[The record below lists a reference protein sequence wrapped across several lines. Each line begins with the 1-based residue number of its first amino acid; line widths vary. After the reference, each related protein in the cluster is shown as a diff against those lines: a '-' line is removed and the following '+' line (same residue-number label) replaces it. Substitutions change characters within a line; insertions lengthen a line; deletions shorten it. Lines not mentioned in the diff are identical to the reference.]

1 MNNIQRGISI
11 AIPLL
16 LIGLIVYFFSDLVA
30 YAVIAWIISLL
41 GTPVKDFLLNLG
53 MRRWR
58 LGNTMATLLTLV
70 SFATLFYLVLSF
82 FVPLII
88 EQANQLS
95 NVKIN
100 DWVKT
105 IEKPL
110 LTLGEW
116 MAQKNFISSPSD
128 LLTQIN
134 QQFSQRFEPALLADY
149 FSSMVGLAGNLL
161 IGFFSVLFISFF
173 FLKDDGLFLKA
184 LQTLVPSNREKYVTK
199 ILTQTTYLLT
209 RYFGGLVAQVTVI
222 TLIVFI
228 GLSILGIQNALLIAF
243 FAALVNLIPY
253 LGPIIG
259 GIFGVF
265 MTITANIDMP
275 FEAFLAPLL
284 WKVALVFLIMQVIDN
299 FLLQPFIFSSSV
311 KAHPLEI
318 FFVVLI
324 GAKLGGIPGMILAI
338 PTYTV
343 LRVVASVLLSES
355 TIVQKLTR
363 SINTVELEKKV
374 ENNLD

>member
-41 GTPVKDFLLNLG
+41 GTPVKAFLLNLG

-58 LGNTMATLLTLV
+58 LGNTMATLLTLM

-110 LTLGEW
+110 LILGDW
-116 MAQKNFISSPSD
+116 MAQKNFISSPND

-149 FSSMVGLAGNLL
+149 FSSMVGLAGSLL

-199 ILTQTTYLLT
+199 ILKQTTYLLT

-222 TLIVFI
+222 TIIVFI

-243 FAALVNLIPY
+243 FTALVNLIPY

-259 GIFGVF
+259 GIFGLF
-265 MTITANIDMP
+265 MTITSNIDMP
-275 FEAFLAPLL
+275 FETFLAPLL

-363 SINTVELEKKV
+363 SINTVE
-374 ENNLD
+374 

>member
-1 MNNIQRGISI
+1 MNNIQRAISF

-16 LIGLIVYFFSDLVA
+16 LIGLIVYFFSDLVT

-41 GTPVKDFLLNLG
+41 GTPVKTFLLNLG
-53 MRRWR
+53 MRSWR
-58 LGNTMATLLTLV
+58 GGNTIAAVLSLLV
-70 SFATLFYLVLSF
+70 FATLFYLVLSF
-82 FVPLII
+82 IVPLII

-95 NVKIN
+95 KVEM
-100 DWVKT
+100 DEWVKA

-110 LTLGEW
+110 LSLGEW
-116 MAQKNFISSPSD
+116 MAQKNFISSPND

-134 QQFSQRFEPALLADY
+134 QQFAQWFEPALLANY
-149 FSSMVGLAGNLL
+149 FSSMVGLAGNFL

-184 LQTLVPSNREKYVTK
+184 LQTIVPSNREKYVTK
-199 ILTQTTYLLT
+199 ILRQTTYLLR

-228 GLSILGIQNALLIAF
+228 GLSILGIKNALLIAF

-253 LGPIIG
+253 LGPLIG
-259 GIFGVF
+259 GIFGLF
-265 MTITANIDMP
+265 MTITSNIDMP
-275 FEAFLAPLL
+275 FETFLAPLM
-284 WKVALVFLIMQVIDN
+284 WKVALVFLIMQLIDN
-299 FLLQPFIFSSSV
+299 FLLQPYIFSSSV
-311 KAHPLEI
+311 RAHPLEI

-363 SINTVELEKKV
+363 SINTVEIDKQV
-374 ENNLD
+374 ENDVE

>member
-16 LIGLIVYFFSDLVA
+16 LVGLIVYFFSDLVT
-30 YAVIAWIISLL
+30 YIIIAWIISLL
-41 GTPVKDFLLNLG
+41 GTPLKHFLMKMG
-53 MRRWR
+53 MRRWKW
-58 LGNTMATLLTLV
+58 GNPLATIMTLI

-95 NVKIN
+95 SVKMS
-100 DWVKT
+100 DWVSA

-110 LTLGEW
+110 LSLGEW
-116 MAQKNFISSPSD
+116 MAQKNFISSPD
-128 LLTQIN
+128 ELITQIN
-134 QQFSQRFEPALLADY
+134 QQFTQWFEPALLADY
-149 FSSMVGLAGNLL
+149 FSSMVGLAGSLL

-199 ILTQTTYLLT
+199 ILTKTTYLLT
-209 RYFGGLVAQVTVI
+209 RYFGGVVAQVTII

-243 FAALVNLIPY
+243 FAALVNLVPY

-259 GIFGVF
+259 GIFGLF
-265 MTITANIDMP
+265 MTITSNIDMP
-275 FEAFLAPLL
+275 FETFLAPLL
-284 WKVALVFLIMQVIDN
+284 WKVALVFAIMQLIDN
-299 FLLQPFIFSSSV
+299 FLIQPFIFSSSV
-311 KAHPLEI
+311 RAHPLEI

-338 PTYTV
+338 PSYTV

-363 SINTVELEKKV
+363 SINTVELE
-374 ENNLD
+374 E